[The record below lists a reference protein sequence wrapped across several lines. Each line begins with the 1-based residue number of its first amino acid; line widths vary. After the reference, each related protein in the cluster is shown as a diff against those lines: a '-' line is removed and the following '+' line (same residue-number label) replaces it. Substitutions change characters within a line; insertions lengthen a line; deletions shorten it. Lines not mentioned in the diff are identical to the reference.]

1 MEKTVL
7 LGLTNNNEVVFA
19 NVSNSRGYFSVSF
32 DCSYPQAISC
42 EDEINAI
49 ESYIECMDKDWVL
62 GQLESYDCK
71 PSELAE
77 EIRKD
82 TYNVIESYFD
92 NSLYTESFQINGI
105 ENDIY
110 FLASGGGQYDTREE
124 GMSWLV
130 DEELYNFIHEM
141 WDDYH
146 LKEAPQEMVD
156 ELFQMIDDQ
165 NNRIDDYKVIERWLQ
180 DNFRE

>member
-1 MEKTVL
+1 MEKQVL
-7 LGLTNNNEVVFA
+7 LGFTNNNEVVFA

-32 DCSYPQAISC
+32 NCSYPQAVSYD
-42 EDEINAI
+42 DEINAI
-49 ESYIECMDKDWVL
+49 ESYIECMDKEWIL
-62 GQLESYDCK
+62 NKLEEHNCK

-82 TYNVIESYFD
+82 TYDVIESFFD
-92 NSLYTESFQINGI
+92 NSLYPESFRISGI
-105 ENDIY
+105 ENDVY
-110 FLASGGGQYDTREE
+110 FLASSAGQHDTREE
-124 GMSWLV
+124 GMCWLV
-130 DEELYNFIHEM
+130 DKELYNFIHEM

-156 ELFQMIDDQ
+156 ELFQMIDNQ
-165 NNRIDDYKVIERWLQ
+165 NNRIDDYRVVEKWLQ